1 MFFKYIKIV
10 SERERERERE
20 RLRERERELTLGLSN
35 WIEEMIIGTIN
46 MD

>member
-10 SERERERERE
+10 SERERERE